1 LVPAACITLVT
12 LSVNTIVDAFAD
24 RDQDLRVPDM
34 PP

>member
-1 LVPAACITLVT
+1 